1 MTSSSLTLVAVKM
14 ADGKILEM
22 SKFFKKTTVT
32 EGERAA
38 YHDFGWL
45 SDSLVSTIPEV
56 EIPTVH
62 DSTVICFESHLIGGL
77 GLSPS
82 KFLVTV
88 MSNLGYR
95 LPISIPMPLLPSVAS
110 LCCVNASWKLHQI
123 PACSGTTTP

>member
-22 SKFFKKTTVT
+22 SEFFKKTTVT
-32 EGERAA
+32 EGEHAA

-56 EIPTVH
+56 EIPIVH

-82 KFLVTV
+82 KFLVTI

-95 LPISIPMPLLPSVAS
+95 LAHFNPNAIAAISCFTMLRE
-110 LCCVNASWKLHQI
+110 C
-123 PACSGTTTP
+123 